1 MRPLLAAVEPG
12 WVVHVLVSSEQG
24 DPATAGDGAQP
35 RVMARVM
42 ARVRAD
48 LPRERERE
56 AARGVGGSTRRC
68 DMSYAGQSA
77 ASAAKQSG
85 PDVLPM

>member
-12 WVVHVLVSSEQG
+12 WVVHVLLVSSEQG
-24 DPATAGDGAQP
+24 DPATAGDGAP
-35 RVMARVM
+35 ATNVMVKE
-42 ARVRAD
+42 D

-68 DMSYAGQSA
+68 DMSCAGQSA
-77 ASAAKQSG
+77 ASAAKQSE

>member
-24 DPATAGDGAQP
+24 DPATAGDGAP
-35 RVMARVM
+35 ATNVMVKE
-42 ARVRAD
+42 D

-56 AARGVGGSTRRC
+56 AAREAFPTSSPSPRRC
-68 DMSYAGQSA
+68 DMSCAGQSA